1 MHSDVS
7 LVNADLPPLLLR
19 TLYQNSLALNCY
31 GGYRENA
38 SSSLDPIVGD
48 NTVNIVL
55 GRLSPYD
62 EKTQRRTE

>member
-1 MHSDVS
+1 M
-7 LVNADLPPLLLR
+7 
-19 TLYQNSLALNCY
+19 LNCY

-48 NTVNIVL
+48 NTFNIVL